1 MELRKTKVMIYFA
14 WVLILLST
22 IIYIAHHVFQ
32 WVDPYIVTTQAR
44 QSGMAV
50 QQIGIA
56 TFYVL
61 SVGTVI
67 GAMLAYKQ
75 HRHVYIVQMWVAL
88 SLTFSSMAII
98 ASGEGMI
105 EYHFSI
111 FMVLAALAYF
121 ERMKIIIVSTILFAV
136 HHFVGYFTVPE
147 IICGMS
153 DYSFQLLLVHAL
165 FLLLTSGVL
174 IAQLVGRKRDVATL
188 TEQKEQAEQRVQ
200 ATMALEETIHE
211 IHVLTN
217 QVEEEIQLSTKNSEM
232 THTSLTHLATATK
245 EQYQSSQAIQ
255 QDLENI
261 SHYAHDIVKQ
271 INAATTTATNMLQV
285 ATNGQQ
291 QMNQTTEQM
300 AYLQQQQQEV
310 QHVTVR
316 FQQRMDEIATSLKV
330 IQDIAN
336 QTNLLSLNA
345 SIEAAHAGEA
355 GKGFTVVANEVRK
368 LANSSTDYA
377 KEIQQTMQQLQQDM
391 QQFIQ
396 QMSSTLQ
403 ATAKSVE
410 EVATTDKVFT
420 DITTHIQEVT
430 DNVVQSFTK
439 AEHIEQHVSA
449 VMQSLQLV
457 NETVEELENSS
468 AQIAGSAQQQAT
480 LLHKLTHVMTNLHSL
495 TERVTTQLRNR

>member
-1 MELRKTKVMIYFA
+1 
-14 WVLILLST
+14 
-22 IIYIAHHVFQ
+22 
-32 WVDPYIVTTQAR
+32 
-44 QSGMAV
+44 
-50 QQIGIA
+50 
-56 TFYVL
+56 
-61 SVGTVI
+61 
-67 GAMLAYKQ
+67 
-75 HRHVYIVQMWVAL
+75 
-88 SLTFSSMAII
+88 
-98 ASGEGMI
+98 
-105 EYHFSI
+105 
-111 FMVLAALAYF
+111 
-121 ERMKIIIVSTILFAV
+121 
-136 HHFVGYFTVPE
+136 
-147 IICGMS
+147 
-153 DYSFQLLLVHAL
+153 
-165 FLLLTSGVL
+165 
-174 IAQLVGRKRDVATL
+174 
-188 TEQKEQAEQRVQ
+188 
-200 ATMALEETIHE
+200 
-211 IHVLTN
+211 
-217 QVEEEIQLSTKNSEM
+217 
-232 THTSLTHLATATK
+232 
-245 EQYQSSQAIQ
+245 
-255 QDLENI
+255 
-261 SHYAHDIVKQ
+261 
-271 INAATTTATNMLQV
+271 
-285 ATNGQQ
+285 
-291 QMNQTTEQM
+291 MNQTTEQM

-480 LLHKLTHVMTNLHSL
+480 LLHKLTHVMTNLHNL